1 MAAPH
6 GVKPKDLKCDFTDH
20 TAAQAHRDSQV
31 EFGNHDVPV
40 FELDVGRISDALH
53 GSLDPSILSIFQEK
67 MLTDSVESEASLLSA
82 LTEMLDSVD
91 VETLSPFD
99 TLPDTEIF
107 AAQKGSDHTL
117 RNLLHLSQ
125 TSPDRPKISQ
135 SPAAKSGREVVMSD
149 RQLRPRRHSVTQIT
163 QRDEREKERRSVRT
177 FRIESDPIFP
187 QDGRELLA
195 DLVRHMHPYCVRTHL
210 EKETRVSAEEEE
222 EFVDVEGYEEH
233 MLDQSGHGPDLKPKA
248 EPNAQNT
255 DSQEEKVT
263 SLGRNVKMT
272 PKRSALVKTSGVKM
286 RVKKTVTFAFNL
298 ISVHEIPPDDEEI
311 SESTSCKTDIT
322 SSQKPKALSLDQYRL
337 LRQNKQPPEE
347 KRMDFRTK
355 WPSLPRELPPILPK
369 LDPNTPSG
377 EILPAVKVKTQP
389 QGITRPSR
397 KDGRKAVELCIDPPN
412 PVLVPL
418 KPTRRI
424 NATQTASEPLGSDSK
439 PDVCVSCEEVRLSEV
454 VPVTSASKPRT
465 GQQNQTACDG
475 VIGEQTVRLVEK
487 DMAMFRDNNRFAR
500 QLKCFQSRVSFRLL
514 KPYKNIVLL
523 ETLPGQHF
531 SFHNIYETTVVYHG
545 IEAADLTSLLEQFE
559 TQGLTPPATPPHQI
573 WRPLASVKGTKHES
587 IKPSPSKAIQ
597 IIEPRPLP
605 PSKTHSKPSLPTFT
619 PAMNPARAF
628 LDHDYCGIQGSET
641 CFAHTN
647 SLSGSVLLSPDSSPC
662 RMEAFEEAES
672 LRGRG
677 LRFSSRSLSP
687 LDRGRLKRRAY
698 ECGYRRSSSRSCS
711 SCSSSSSSSSRS
723 MSRSPPRTR
732 TSGSGSRSPEP
743 DWRWTSRREKELNR
757 RHEEARKLR
766 QQKAIEERRVV
777 YVGGIRGSM
786 SPSDLK
792 DRFSLFGKVEDCT
805 VHLRSHGD
813 NYGFVTY
820 HSTDD
825 AYAAIESGGKLR
837 RPDELPFDICF
848 GGRRQFCKSNYAD
861 LDSSRDAAPTSRSRC
876 ESFDFDALLK
886 QAQRGLKS

>member
-6 GVKPKDLKCDFTDH
+6 GVNPKDLKCDFTDH

-67 MLTDSVESEASLLSA
+67 MLKDSVESEASLLSA

-99 TLPDTEIF
+99 TLLDAEIF
-107 AAQKGSDHTL
+107 AVQKGSDHTL

-149 RQLRPRRHSVTQIT
+149 RQLRPRRPSVTHIT
-163 QRDEREKERRSVRT
+163 QRDEREKKRRSVRT
-177 FRIESDPIFP
+177 FRLESDPIFP

-195 DLVRHMHPYCVRTHL
+195 DLVRHMHPYCVRTRL
-210 EKETRVSAEEEE
+210 EKETRVSAEEE

-233 MLDQSGHGPDLKPKA
+233 MLDQSEHGPDLKPKA

-255 DSQEEKVT
+255 NSQEEKVA
-263 SLGRNVKMT
+263 SLGRNVKMM

-355 WPSLPRELPPILPK
+355 WPSLPELPRELPPILPK

-377 EILPAVKVKTQP
+377 GILPAVKVKTSPSQP
-389 QGITRPSR
+389 QGITRHSR

-465 GQQNQTACDG
+465 GQQNQTACGGD
-475 VIGEQTVRLVEK
+475 I
-487 DMAMFRDNNRFAR
+487 
-500 QLKCFQSRVSFRLL
+500 
-514 KPYKNIVLL
+514 
-523 ETLPGQHF
+523 
-531 SFHNIYETTVVYHG
+531 G

-573 WRPLASVKGTKHES
+573 WRPLVSVKGTKHES
-587 IKPSPSKAIQ
+587 IKPSPSKTIQ

-662 RMEAFEEAES
+662 RMEAFEETES

-687 LDRGRLKRRAY
+687 LDRGRLKRRGY

-723 MSRSPPRTR
+723 RSRSPPRTR
-732 TSGSGSRSPEP
+732 
-743 DWRWTSRREKELNR
+743 
-757 RHEEARKLR
+757 
-766 QQKAIEERRVV
+766 
-777 YVGGIRGSM
+777 
-786 SPSDLK
+786 
-792 DRFSLFGKVEDCT
+792 
-805 VHLRSHGD
+805 
-813 NYGFVTY
+813 
-820 HSTDD
+820 
-825 AYAAIESGGKLR
+825 
-837 RPDELPFDICF
+837 
-848 GGRRQFCKSNYAD
+848 
-861 LDSSRDAAPTSRSRC
+861 
-876 ESFDFDALLK
+876 
-886 QAQRGLKS
+886 